1 MNRDRAGDDQLPP
14 LLPDRARRISE
25 RLDKL
30 IAREAA
36 RAGGKA
42 PAYRELADR
51 VNRIAGRSVISRD
64 TIRNLHQAS
73 TQKGQAP
80 NPTVETLDW
89 LGLAFGIR
97 CGVTYFLDDA
107 KAAAVDEQLLALDKL
122 AEVHAAV
129 GNAGVVG
136 LAQRASGLSDNSLHM
151 LVALADRLS
160 ALEAE
165 AAAGE
170 ASAPARSGTGP
181 ENRRQ

>member
-1 MNRDRAGDDQLPP
+1 MDADEAGDGHHAPSP
-14 LLPDRARRISE
+14 PDRARKISE
-25 RLDKL
+25 RLTRL
-30 IAREAA
+30 IDQETV
-36 RAGGKA
+36 RAGGKT

-64 TIRNLHQAS
+64 TIRNLHQS
-73 TQKGQAP
+73 VTQKGQAP

-97 CGVTYFLDDA
+97 SGATYFLDDER
-107 KAAAVDEQLLALDKL
+107 AVTVDQQLLALEKL
-122 AEVHAAV
+122 ANIQSVV
-129 GNAGVVG
+129 GNAGVIG

-165 AAAGE
+165 AAGE
-170 ASAPARSGTGP
+170 AGGDAL
-181 ENRRQ
+181 

>member
-1 MNRDRAGDDQLPP
+1 ML
-14 LLPDRARRISE
+14 
-25 RLDKL
+25 
-30 IAREAA
+30 AREAA
-36 RAGGKA
+36 RTGGKT

-51 VNRIAGRSVISRD
+51 INRAAGRGVISRD

-73 TQKGQAP
+73 TQKGQSP

-97 CGVTYFLDDA
+97 CGATYFLDDGR
-107 KAAAVDEQLLALDKL
+107 AAAVDEQLLALDKL
-122 AEVHAAV
+122 AGVHAAV

-165 AAAGE
+165 VAAGE
-170 ASAPARSGTGP
+170 PGAPAAPKAAPGAGC
-181 ENRRQ
+181 